1 MSSRN
6 RNHAGSG
13 YPQGEDLRAGL
24 KPSDRAVLEYLRE
37 LAHSAG
43 GDMCTASIPN
53 IALGSGVSE
62 RQVQISSKRLI
73 GAGLVRR
80 MGYDF
85 SNPDLTKRGTI
96 YKVMLEEESALK
108 EDRPEG
114 KKRSVKFLLFWSED

>member
-1 MSSRN
+1 MSGRN
-6 RNHAGSG
+6 RNQTGSG
-13 YPQGEDLRAGL
+13 CSQGEDLRAGL
-24 KPSDRAVLEYLRE
+24 KSSDRAVLEYLRE
-37 LAHSAG
+37 MAHSAS

-53 IALGSGVSE
+53 IAVGSGVSE

-96 YKVMLEEESALK
+96 YKVALTNRCALR
-108 EDRPEG
+108 EDGYEG
-114 KKRSVKFLLFWSED
+114 KKRSVKFLLFWSVD